1 MFLKEF
7 EIRWNDLDA
16 NRHLANITYL
26 SFASETRMAYL
37 NQIGLSHK
45 DLQQLKIGPVVL
57 NEQLFYFKEVLPDDQ
72 IRVSFELEGMSE
84 EGTFFSFVHNFYN
97 LKRIHVARCEM
108 TGAWINL
115 ETRKLTPLPE
125 KLIRP
130 FKDTVKTATFKML
143 TAADTRAHGR
153 IPQDLIPNS

>member
-37 NQIGLSHK
+37 NQIGLSHQHLK
-45 DLQQLKIGPVVL
+45 QLKIGPVVF

-72 IRVSFELEGMSE
+72 IRVSFELEGMSK

-97 LKRIHVARCEM
+97 KRGNHVARCEM
-108 TGAWINL
+108 MGAWIHL
-115 ETRKLTPLPE
+115 ETRKLTKLPE
-125 KLIRP
+125 ALIQQ
-130 FKDTVKTATFKML
+130 FVDTEKTATFKIL
-143 TAADTRAHGR
+143 TAADTRLHGR
-153 IPQDLIPNS
+153 VPKDLNLES

>member
-1 MFLKEF
+1 
-7 EIRWNDLDA
+7 
-16 NRHLANITYL
+16 
-26 SFASETRMAYL
+26 
-37 NQIGLSHK
+37 
-45 DLQQLKIGPVVL
+45 
-57 NEQLFYFKEVLPDDQ
+57 
-72 IRVSFELEGMSE
+72 MSE

>member
-16 NRHLANITYL
+16 NRHLANIAYL
-26 SFASETRMAYL
+26 SFASETRMAYM
-37 NQIGLSHK
+37 NRIGLNHK
-45 DLQQLKIGPVVL
+45 DLHKLKIGPVVF
-57 NEQLFYFKEVLPDDQ
+57 NEQLFYFKEALPDDQ
-72 IRVSFELEGMSE
+72 IRVSFELEGMSD

-97 LKRIHVARCEM
+97 QKGAHVARCEM

-125 KLIRP
+125 KLIRQ
-130 FKDTVKTATFKML
+130 FKDTEKTDTFKRL
-143 TAADTRAHGR
+143 TAANTRSHGR
-153 IPQDLIPNS
+153 IPQDLKSDS

>member
-1 MFLKEF
+1 
-7 EIRWNDLDA
+7 
-16 NRHLANITYL
+16 
-26 SFASETRMAYL
+26 
-37 NQIGLSHK
+37 
-45 DLQQLKIGPVVL
+45 
-57 NEQLFYFKEVLPDDQ
+57 
-72 IRVSFELEGMSE
+72 
-84 EGTFFSFVHNFYN
+84 
-97 LKRIHVARCEM
+97 M

-130 FKDTVKTATFKML
+130 FKDTEKTATFKML